1 MTTRRINILVAGTI
15 ALLPTSVF
23 AQMATSDPFRIVSD
37 PLYLPLAGQFLGTT
51 SYQYSSTTEDVLDST
66 GTKTESVHVDNN
78 LIDQDVL
85 YGITDDLTAHFNW
98 AYDPSRDAKR
108 DIVGGGTVDRSSSG
122 WTNPDFGL
130 TYRVL
135 DERQSPLVLDLR
147 LDYSPD
153 AFPSKAATPTDE
165 GTIARGGQMLDLGAT
180 LGHSTQQFT
189 IAGLF
194 DAQWLDTRKTLNQ
207 TSGDFSRTSSVWN
220 YSLGLATQTR
230 FSDVLSLNA
239 GVSELFAN
247 DTSVIND
254 TSGLTHLSHVGD
266 TTNLNVALNYHFI
279 PNRLVGSV
287 GYEHNFFGPTHNL
300 FATTPTNDT
309 TIRNHDE
316 DVVGV
321 SLRYT
326 LP

>member
-1 MTTRRINILVAGTI
+1 MTTHRISILVAGTI

-23 AQMATSDPFRIVSD
+23 AQMATSDPLRIVSD

-51 SYQYSSTTEDVLDST
+51 SYQYSSSTSDILDST
-66 GTKTESVHVDNN
+66 GTKTESNHVNSN
-78 LIDQDVL
+78 LIDQDVQ
-85 YGITDDLTAHFNW
+85 YGITDDLTARFNW
-98 AYDPSRDAKR
+98 GFDPSRGATR
-108 DIVGGGTVDRSSSG
+108 DFVAGGSVSRSSSG
-122 WTNPDFGL
+122 WTDPVFGL

-153 AFPSKAATPTDE
+153 AFPAKAATPNDE
-165 GTIARGGQMLDLGAT
+165 GTIARGGQMVDLGAT
-180 LGHSTQQFT
+180 LGHETQQFT

-194 DAQWLDTRKTLNQ
+194 DAQWFDTRSTLNQ
-207 TSGDFSRTSSVWN
+207 TSGDLTHASPEWN

-230 FSDVLSLNA
+230 FTDVLSLNA
-239 GVSELFAN
+239 GVSELFAS
-247 DTSVIND
+247 DSTVLND
-254 TSGLTHLSHVGD
+254 TSGLTHLSHAGN

-279 PNRLVGSV
+279 PNQLVGTV

-300 FATTPTNDT
+300 YPSVPTDDT